1 MASPKEAFSKFEMWK
16 NLRIVLRLTV
26 YERGAEDHFTGSI
39 YHVDFNEGTV
49 DFTVDATGPD
59 DTRIFLPPLGLT
71 GADFTVEPRRVEA
84 TDDPGFFKVIFEE
97 VRTV

>member
-1 MASPKEAFSKFEMWK
+1 MASSREAFSKFEMWK
-16 NLRIVLRLTV
+16 NSRTVLRLTV

-39 YHVDFNEGTV
+39 YHVDFDEETV

-59 DTRIFLPPLGLT
+59 DTRRFLPSLGLA
-71 GADFTVEPRRVEA
+71 GAGFTVEARRVEA
-84 TDDPGFFKVIFEE
+84 ADPTFGTVIFEE